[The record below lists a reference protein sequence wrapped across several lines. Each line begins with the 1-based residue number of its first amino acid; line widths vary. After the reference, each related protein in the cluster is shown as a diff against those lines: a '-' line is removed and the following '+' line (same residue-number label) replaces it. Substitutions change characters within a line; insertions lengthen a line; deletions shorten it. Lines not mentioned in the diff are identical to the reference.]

1 MFTKKF
7 RKLLR
12 NPKLFLFDA
21 LKNKLPAEEI
31 RKSLGSNFNID
42 PSGTQ
47 AINHKPE
54 SKPTA
59 VKPFLKQDW
68 IHSKK
73 NLIPSLIKYLMERTC
88 FIQPIETPN
97 SDSIRIAIKSDD
109 FENVTNHIKNFI
121 SDDGLW
127 IELDRESFDKPQ
139 RSIINAYFRDETT
152 IYRSPCIELDPWFLS
167 EKYKRVY
174 SHNYNY
180 VCTHLDIHHLN
191 KTVHASNPYF
201 LQGDIQPTENYHL
214 SSMLNLSPSVYEH
227 FDFDVDIVYT
237 WVDGNDKRWQQ
248 KKNNYDSNSSNN
260 EDTDVARYEQIDEL
274 RYSLRSIASYFKDF
288 RKIFIITDGQ
298 IPWWLDTSNEHV
310 TIIDHKDIFPDIS
323 HLPVFNSHAIEANLH
338 RIPGLS
344 KKFIYLNDDI
354 FLWNSMGKDKFFKA
368 NGLSISRF
376 EKIANVHG
384 QPSHHFPA
392 WKNAA
397 INNNWLLAKKYNLQ
411 SYSYHLHCPH
421 SLDKEVC
428 QKMWEEFGEE
438 LNKTS
443 QSKFR
448 SITDISPISFL
459 YHAYS
464 FINKH
469 SVKDDNWSTN
479 VEIFNTANSEHINK
493 LERIIHDSK
502 IDFVC
507 INDGGKE
514 RYTEKVIKILETKF
528 PIKAEWELVD

>member
-1 MFTKKF
+1 MFAKKF
-7 RKLLR
+7 KKLIR
-12 NPKLFLFDA
+12 NPQLFLFDA
-21 LKNKLPAEEI
+21 LKNKLSPEEI
-31 RKSLGSNFNID
+31 KKSLGNNPNSSPD
-42 PSGTQ
+42 SRKATKPSSALKMHTV
-47 AINHKPE
+47 N
-54 SKPTA
+54 
-59 VKPFLKQDW
+59 PFLKHNW
-68 IHSKK
+68 INSQI
-73 NLIPSLIKYLMERTC
+73 NLVPLLVKHLMEKTC
-88 FIQPIETPN
+88 FIQPIETKS

-109 FENVTNHIKNFI
+109 FEYVMNHIKSFI
-121 SDDGLW
+121 SDGGFW

-139 RSIINAYFRDETT
+139 RSIVTAHFRDETT
-152 IYRSPCIELDPWFLS
+152 IYYSPCIEFDPWFLS

-174 SHNYNY
+174 SHNYNHI
-180 VCTHLDIHHLN
+180 CTHLDINHLN

-201 LQGDIQPTENYHL
+201 LQGDIQPIENYHL
-214 SSMLNLSPSVYEH
+214 SSMLNLSPSIYDN
-227 FDFDVDIVYT
+227 FDFDVDVVYT
-237 WVDGNDKRWQQ
+237 WVDGNDKNWQQ
-248 KKNNYDSNSSNN
+248 KKSNYDSNSSNK
-260 EDTDVARYEQIDEL
+260 DDIDVARYEQIDEL

-298 IPWWLDTSNEHV
+298 TPWWLDTSNKQVE
-310 TIIDHKDIFPDIS
+310 IIDHKDIFPDIS

-338 RIPGLS
+338 RIPSLS

-384 QPSHHFPA
+384 QPSPHFPA

-397 INNNWLLAKKYNLQ
+397 INNNQLLAKKYNLQ

-428 QKMWEEFGEE
+428 QQMWNEFGEE

-443 QSKFR
+443 QSRFR
-448 SITDISPISFL
+448 SINDISPISFL

-469 SVKDDNWSTN
+469 SIKDDDWSTK
-479 VEIFNTANSEHINK
+479 VGIFNTANSEHINK
-493 LERIIHDSK
+493 LEKIIHDST
-502 IDFVC
+502 IDFIC